1 MSRSTGGA
9 AVQRRRP
16 ESNSA
21 PGPAHSMV
29 GILKNLS
36 KGAFHYETLESSS
49 TPSIAG
55 SAASSSKAQL
65 EDHHH
70 QVQVQ
75 VQCSCGPFLG
85 FKAKQK
91 GRTRNR
97 SKVSSGLKVGGIH
110 ETPAAGFLFKLL
122 ASYEW
127 LRESVRTT
135 NLNVYD
141 LFVGNQMFFL
151 MTASPIP
158 RGGKAKAI
166 AASPG
171 CDSSRRLGMIPVTSG
186 SSLSN
191 STPGQKLPD
200 VRIKSSKS
208 FPCSRGCD
216 SNADRRLL
224 SYPT

>member
-1 MSRSTGGA
+1 MSRSTGCA

-36 KGAFHYETLESSS
+36 TGAFHYETLESSS

-55 SAASSSKAQL
+55 SAASSSEAQL

-75 VQCSCGPFLG
+75 RSCGPFLG
-85 FKAKQK
+85 FKAKQQ

-97 SKVSSGLKVGGIH
+97 SKVSSGLRVGGGIH

-122 ASYEW
+122 ASYEK
-127 LRESVRTT
+127 LRESIRTT

-141 LFVGNQMFFL
+141 LFVGSQMFFL
-151 MTASPIP
+151 MTASPFP

-166 AASPG
+166 AASPSCG
-171 CDSSRRLGMIPVTSG
+171 SSRRLGMIPVTSG

-191 STPGQKLPD
+191 STPGLKLPD
-200 VRIKSSKS
+200 VRVKSSKS